1 MTVRLQCSILM
12 MDGFCGGPSRADG
25 EQVQHSQERAHE
37 FRLDEPR
44 HHGLDWGRWE
54 VSWKMGGAIFAMEKM
69 ITVLYWAPVYA
80 WAINRM
86 FGNAKMAVFTSVK
99 MFKALEYFMWSMY
112 GMSHM
117 EAYTF
122 KMIGRDVKLVLF

>member
-1 MTVRLQCSILM
+1 
-12 MDGFCGGPSRADG
+12 
-25 EQVQHSQERAHE
+25 
-37 FRLDEPR
+37 
-44 HHGLDWGRWE
+44 
-54 VSWKMGGAIFAMEKM
+54 MGGSIFTMEKM